1 MTTDEEMLSARVPE
15 DLKRLVD
22 ADERSNQEIVR
33 AALWREFGGE
43 RKASVERRIEEK
55 ENRINMIRRE
65 KNEREREIEEEE
77 QELEALKAKV
87 ENIEEKKDE
96 YQEQLEEVA
105 ELLPAPRNR
114 DADHPAVKAQSKK
127 LGVEPEELINDLAE
141 RDL

>member
-1 MTTDEEMLSARVPE
+1 MTDEEMLSARVPE
-15 DLKRLVD
+15 ELKRLVD
-22 ADERSNQEIVR
+22 ADQRSNQEIVR

-77 QELEALKAKV
+77 QDLDALKAKV
-87 ENIEEKKDE
+87 ESIEEKKDRYE
-96 YQEQLEEVA
+96 TELEDA
-105 ELLPAPRNR
+105 ADLLPDPSDR
-114 DADHPAVKAQSKK
+114 DPDNPAVKAQASN
-127 LGVEPEELINDLAE
+127 LGVSPEELLDDLAE